1 MEKFT
6 VKDLNITYNG
16 KNGKKVYAVDDISF
30 ELKAG
35 ESLGIIGESG
45 SGKSTMIHS
54 FLRLLPEKTAAVTG
68 HAYFDDIDLLN
79 CGEKE
84 LKDLRWKEIAVVFQK
99 SMNSLS
105 QIHKIGTQFEDIYRV
120 HHPKARKQE
129 MKEAICNLLEI
140 VNLGPHVYQ
149 MYPFELSGGMQQRL
163 NIALSL
169 MFHPSLLIMDEA
181 TTALDVIT
189 QGQIMDEISEIEKR
203 FSITRIMITH
213 DLSVVASSCERI
225 LVIYAGRLVECGKKE
240 EILRKPLHPYTQG
253 LIQSFPSLYGKKEQ
267 LKSIPGTLPDLSQTY
282 QGCIFAPR
290 CRYASERCFKIRP
303 QQYILEGDHKVAC
316 HKYGEKKDE

>member
-169 MFHPSLLIMDEA
+169 MFHPSLLIMDVNWCNKIA
-181 TTALDVIT
+181 
-189 QGQIMDEISEIEKR
+189 
-203 FSITRIMITH
+203 
-213 DLSVVASSCERI
+213 
-225 LVIYAGRLVECGKKE
+225 
-240 EILRKPLHPYTQG
+240 
-253 LIQSFPSLYGKKEQ
+253 
-267 LKSIPGTLPDLSQTY
+267 
-282 QGCIFAPR
+282 CI
-290 CRYASERCFKIRP
+290 
-303 QQYILEGDHKVAC
+303 
-316 HKYGEKKDE
+316 